1 MNSDRSEVVA
11 ALARRL
17 VARSAAGAIFN
28 AKTRWPCDHENM
40 TGRERDLQ
48 PTDPVSE
55 ECFKLLAEVIEEE
68 IGARVAVDGTRV
80 GDPEWVHAAAV
91 VAADAV
97 LDCFL
102 VRRRSEPR
110 YRRT

>member
-1 MNSDRSEVVA
+1 MLMA
-11 ALARRL
+11 Q
-17 VARSAAGAIFN
+17 I
-28 AKTRWPCDHENM
+28 
-40 TGRERDLQ
+40 
-48 PTDPVSE
+48 
-55 ECFKLLAEVIEEE
+55 IEEE

-80 GDPEWVHAAAV
+80 GDPEWVHTAAV
-91 VAADAV
+91 VAADAI